1 MALNPFHACDQTR
14 ARMLAHMAAAA
25 YNAPNRV
32 GSASMSFA
40 HRHLLGIEPLS
51 QTDITTLLDLADTY
65 VDLNRQPHKHSDALR
80 GLTQINMF
88 FENSTRTQAS
98 FEIAG
103 KRLGAD
109 VMNMAMQASSIKKG
123 ETLIDTAMTL
133 NAMHPDLLVVRHPQ
147 SGAVDLLAQKVN
159 CAVLNAGDGRHEH
172 PTQALLDAL
181 TIRRAKGRLH
191 RLSIA
196 ICGDIA
202 HSRVA
207 RSNIMLLGKMEN
219 RIRLIAPPTLM
230 PAQIGEFGVE
240 VFDDMEKG
248 LKDVDVVM
256 MLRLQ
261 KERMDGGFIPSER
274 EYYHRFG
281 LDAEKLSHAK
291 PDAIVMHPGP
301 MNRGVEID
309 GTLADDINRSVI
321 QDQVE
326 MGVAV
331 RMAAMDLLA
340 RNLADSRK
348 GAA

>member
-1 MALNPFHACDQTR
+1 MQFSQT
-14 ARMLAHMAAAA
+14 
-25 YNAPNRV
+25 
-32 GSASMSFA
+32 
-40 HRHLLGIEPLS
+40 HLLGIEPLS
-51 QTDITTLLDLADTY
+51 PVEITEVLDLAGQY
-65 VDLNRQPHKHSDALR
+65 VDLNRSERKHADALT

-98 FEIAG
+98 FELAG

-109 VMNMAMQASSIKKG
+109 VMNMAMQASSLKKG
-123 ETLIDTAMTL
+123 ETLIDTALTL
-133 NAMHPDLLVVRHPQ
+133 NAMHPDLLVVRHPH

-159 CAVLNAGDGRHEH
+159 CSVLNAGDGRHEH

-207 RSNIMLLGKMEN
+207 RSNILLLQKMEN
-219 RIRLIAPPTLM
+219 RVRLVGPPTLM
-230 PAQIGEFGVE
+230 PAGISDFGVE
-240 VFDDMEKG
+240 VYDDMAEG
-248 LKDVDVVM
+248 LRDVDVVM

-261 KERMDGGFIPSER
+261 RERMDGGFIPSER
-274 EYYHRFG
+274 EYYFRYG
-281 LDAEKLSHAK
+281 LDAEKLSYAK

-309 GTLADDINRSVI
+309 GEIADDINRSVI

-340 RNLADSRK
+340 RGLRARRR
-348 GAA
+348 AAGQGVMV

>member
-1 MALNPFHACDQTR
+1 MTFR
-14 ARMLAHMAAAA
+14 AQ
-25 YNAPNRV
+25 
-32 GSASMSFA
+32 
-40 HRHLLGIEPLS
+40 HLLGIEHLAP
-51 QTDITTLLDLADTY
+51 DEITTLLDLSDRYANE
-65 VDLNRQPHKHSDALR
+65 NRDGIAHRDVLA

-109 VMNMAMQASSIKKG
+109 VMNMAMAQSSVKKG
-123 ETLIDTAMTL
+123 ETLIDTALTL
-133 NAMHPDLLVVRHPQ
+133 NAMHPDLLVVRHGA

-196 ICGDIA
+196 ICGDVL

-207 RSNIMLLGKMEN
+207 RSNILLLGKMEN
-219 RIRLIAPPTLM
+219 RVRLVAPPTLM
-230 PAQIGEFGVE
+230 PAGAAELGVE
-240 VFDDMEKG
+240 VFEDMEKG

-261 KERMDGGFIPSER
+261 KERMDGGFVPSER

-281 LDAEKLSHAK
+281 LDAAKLSRAK

-309 GTLADDINRSVI
+309 GTIADDINRSVI
-321 QDQVE
+321 QTQVE

-340 RNLADSRK
+340 RNLKARRAAAKTSG
-348 GAA
+348 GAWA